1 MLSWSWSVYLGS
13 RASGWGYRYR
23 VLDGSVFVATRRE
36 AQHIVRTE
44 FGTGLFAVE
53 NGIGTDTYFYETR
66 EDRDAD
72 VDGSRAVAV
81 VTHERLRRSLDIAE
95 HGGAS

>member
-1 MLSWSWSVYLGS
+1 MNWSVYLGS

-23 VLDGSVFVATRRE
+23 VDHGMVFCATRRE

-44 FGTGLFAVE
+44 FGTGLVAFE
-53 NGIGTDTYFYETR
+53 NGIGTDTYYYETR

-72 VDGSRAVAV
+72 VDGSRALAV
-81 VTHERLRRSLDIAE
+81 VTNEAMRRNMV
-95 HGGAS
+95 GGGWS

>member
-1 MLSWSWSVYLGS
+1 MNWSVYLGS

-23 VLDGSVFVATRRE
+23 VDHGMVFVATRRE

-44 FGTGLFAVE
+44 FGAGLFAFE
-53 NGIGTDTYFYETR
+53 NGIGTDTYYYETR

-72 VDGSRAVAV
+72 VDGSRALAV
-81 VTHERLRRSLDIAE
+81 VTNEAMRRNMV
-95 HGGAS
+95 GGGWS